1 MTSPT
6 VGTTETQDEYEEPT
20 LGGNKT
26 MEYNILSNIVTK
38 IISEPRPSETF
49 DSTGSPPHPNCN
61 QTLKHELTL

>member
-1 MTSPT
+1 
-6 VGTTETQDEYEEPT
+6 
-20 LGGNKT
+20 
-26 MEYNILSNIVTK
+26 MEYNILSNIITK